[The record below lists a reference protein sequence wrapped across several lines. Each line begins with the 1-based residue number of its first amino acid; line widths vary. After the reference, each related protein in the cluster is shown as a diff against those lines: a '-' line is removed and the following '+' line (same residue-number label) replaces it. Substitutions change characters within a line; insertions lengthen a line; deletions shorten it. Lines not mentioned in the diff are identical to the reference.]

1 MSRCL
6 LTLFAT
12 LVLLA
17 LLVPLSASATVIE
30 ATATPFTGAPLSV
43 LVTID
48 DGIDPDPRKLVIT
61 LEVVGDDIG
70 DLRGLFLHVADES
83 LLAGMYVSGMD
94 VTGSSFQANRVI
106 RVGGGNNL
114 HGGGS
119 PCKCDIGIEFGSPG
133 KGRDD
138 LQTVTFTLSH
148 LSQDLDVSIFADQE
162 FGVRATSVGP
172 IGGSREGSSK
182 LSGTFPVVPEPKT
195 ALFML
200 LGLAGLGATGG
211 RREPQSSGLSG
222 PLRVGGEAS

>member
-12 LVLLA
+12 LGLLA
-17 LLVPLSASATVIE
+17 FLVPVSASATVSE

-48 DGIDPDPRKLVIT
+48 DGIDPGNLVIT

-70 DLRGLFLHVADES
+70 DLRGLFLHVVDES
-83 LLAGMYVSGMD
+83 LLAGMYVSGTD
-94 VTGSSFQANRVI
+94 VTDSSFDANRVI

-114 HGGGS
+114 QGGGS
-119 PCKCDIGIEFGSPG
+119 PCKCDIGIEFGSSGMG
-133 KGRDD
+133 KDD

-148 LSQDLDVSIFADQE
+148 LSQDLDVSIFAEQE

-172 IGGSREGSSK
+172 IGGSRDGSSK
-182 LSGTFPVVPEPKT
+182 LSGVFPVVPEPTT
-195 ALFML
+195 ALFMM
-200 LGLAGLGATGG
+200 LGLAGLGVAGG

-222 PLRVGGEAS
+222 LGGEVS